1 MSLSKEELKELMR
14 SVIREEQSA
23 SPPSQPQQPAETFSD
38 HVSGCPNCLSEV
50 MGKLNKT
57 SDYACEGCG
66 FPLGDKAFMEKLKSC
81 PNCGK
86 TKPMK
91 RR

>member
-1 MSLSKEELKELMR
+1 MSYSDEDLKKMMRAAVREEL
-14 SVIREEQSA
+14 A
-23 SPPSQPQQPAETFSD
+23 SQAPQQPVESHAD
-38 HVSGCPNCLSEV
+38 HVAVCPECLTGAME
-50 MGKLNKT
+50 KLNKT
-57 SDYACEGCG
+57 SDYVCERCG
-66 FPLGDKAFMEKLKSC
+66 FPLGDEVFMKKLKSC